1 MATTN
6 FENKLAAV
14 KGICNKIV
22 APLAIVMIVSALFG
36 WGGGTSFLI
45 GSLLLVMALIPN
57 FIWLVPTGW
66 VGFKAVF
73 GKVQPKSYE
82 DGMHLKV
89 PFITDTFL
97 TDLRVQTKNETD
109 TKKVLTRNNVTL
121 EYTLTYQ
128 VDKDYAHLLFRYF
141 GEHYFE
147 SHLHKWVDAVFDT
160 FVSRLTYPQL
170 QTQKETIEA
179 IASALIRQE
188 VDMKCSEASKMDGT
202 HTAYRCEF
210 SSDDTIAVGLD
221 EDGSTED
228 IPKLDLAEWMEDAE
242 GVNFFK
248 SFDLKINKVTFENG
262 YEEARAKVAVAKAE
276 VAEAEQKKKQAIIFA
291 EGQKEVAR
299 IKAEGE
305 AEAIR
310 LQGAAENEVK
320 EVLGSILKN
329 NPSLIKEVLAK
340 NFPKVFGG
348 NSIVNLDSMLGGG
361 GSSLITPDD
370 K

>member
-1 MATTN
+1 MATT
-6 FENKLAAV
+6 FDNKLAGV
-14 KGICNKIV
+14 KGVCNKIV
-22 APLAIVMIVSALFG
+22 APLSIVMIILALCG
-36 WGGGTSFLI
+36 WGGGASFII
-45 GSLLLVMALIPN
+45 GSLLLVVAMLPN

-73 GKVQPKSYE
+73 GKVQSKSYD

-160 FVSRLTYPQL
+160 FVSHLTYPQL
-170 QTQKETIEA
+170 QTQKEEIER

-188 VDMKCSEASKMDGT
+188 VDMKCGEASMTDGT
-202 HTAYRCEF
+202 HTAYRCKF
-210 SSDDTIAVGLD
+210 SSDDTIAVDLN

-228 IPKLDLAEWMEDAE
+228 IPKLELMEWNEDVE

-248 SFDLKINKVTFENG
+248 SFDLKINKVTFEEG
-262 YEEARAKVAVAKAE
+262 YENARAKVAIAKAE

-291 EGQKEVAR
+291 EGQKDVAR

-305 AEAIR
+305 AAAIR

-320 EVLGSILKN
+320 EVLGTILKN
-329 NPSLIKEVLAK
+329 NPSLIKEVLAQ
-340 NFPKVFGG
+340 NFPKVYGG
-348 NSIVNLDSMLGGG
+348 NTMVNLDSMLGG
-361 GSSLITPDD
+361 SSLIMPDE
-370 K
+370 KP

>member
-1 MATTN
+1 MATT
-6 FENKLAAV
+6 FDNKLTGI
-14 KGICNKIV
+14 KGVCNKIV
-22 APLAIVMIVSALFG
+22 APLAIVMIILALCG
-36 WGGGTSFLI
+36 WGGGTSFII
-45 GSLLLVMALIPN
+45 GSLLLVVAMLPN

-73 GKVQPKSYE
+73 GKVRNQSYR
-82 DGMHLKV
+82 DGLHLKV

-97 TDLRVQTKNETD
+97 TDLRVQTKKETD

-128 VDKDYAHLLFRYF
+128 VDEAFAHLLFRYF
-141 GEHYFE
+141 GENYYTT
-147 SHLHKWVDAVFDT
+147 HLHQWVDAVFDT

-170 QTQKETIEA
+170 QTQKESIEA

-188 VDMKCSEASKMDGT
+188 VDVKCGEASKMDGT

-210 SSDDTIAVGLD
+210 SSDDTIAVDLD

-228 IPKLDLAEWMEDAE
+228 IPKLDLAEWMEDDAE

-348 NSIVNLDSMLGGG
+348 NTMVNLDSMLG